1 MEGQGASEAMNK
13 RRNMAHRKEEPPPD
27 LVENPSGCL
36 VAVMTLILV
45 GILWLVILP
54 VMAS

>member
-1 MEGQGASEAMNK
+1 MK
-13 RRNMAHRKEEPPPD
+13 RRNMAHRKEEPPD

>member
-1 MEGQGASEAMNK
+1 MNK